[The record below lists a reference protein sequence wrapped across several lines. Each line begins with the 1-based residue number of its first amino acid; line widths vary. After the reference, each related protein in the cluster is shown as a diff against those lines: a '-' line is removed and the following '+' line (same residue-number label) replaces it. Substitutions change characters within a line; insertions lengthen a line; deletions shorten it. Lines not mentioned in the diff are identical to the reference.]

1 MYKRYPR
8 GEITL
13 WCFNTK
19 RKREDSASVAS
30 KRQKR
35 QDDIDIEL
43 DKLTEKHGTEYPILK
58 LRLWAR
64 LIVQGERDSYDEPPK
79 SPHFGAPAQR
89 HRESVSSAISGA
101 ATAIKKALAATPPQ
115 KDSAPSVSSRA
126 GVSPGKA
133 IELRMK
139 NYEQL
144 RYIQQLFDDSILS
157 DEEYTEQKTDIL
169 NSLKRL

>member
-1 MYKRYPR
+1 M
-8 GEITL
+8 
-13 WCFNTK
+13 
-19 RKREDSASVAS
+19 
-30 KRQKR
+30 
-35 QDDIDIEL
+35 
-43 DKLTEKHGTEYPILK
+43 
-58 LRLWAR
+58 
-64 LIVQGERDSYDEPPK
+64 IVQGERDSYDEPPK

-139 NYEQL
+139 NYE
-144 RYIQQLFDDSILS
+144 YIQQLFDDSILS